1 MAKELSVKVKVKL
14 DTTKSSLEGEFKKVT
29 EYTQKN
35 PVAIDVKVNKTSL
48 KKSLDEAFG
57 KGAAKSLENIQKQAK
72 SASNAIKETANA
84 QEQLSA
90 TAKTTNNNTS
100 EQKDKT
106 KQLTRALNDYISAA
120 RSVASANADMAKFSA
135 NGSEDN
141 VEVAYDKMISAA
153 DKMGEAASRIHTLI
167 GDDDNKVDLLDRF
180 PELAKAVEDG
190 AYKVEVAYN
199 NMGQSA
205 SQATVNQEHL
215 TTSIET
221 LKSKATALS
230 TQAQDLANKGADI
243 ASFNDAFKK
252 FNDIANDDSGY
263 ENQAQQLRA
272 LQDQLKNCNLAYAQM
287 SRQIKLTNDS
297 LGDQK
302 GFADLSAQIERFMA
316 VNKNV
321 SKNTDL
327 YNNMQRVRNEVAN
340 CTGDLQSQRTA
351 WAQLEAQAEQLGL
364 TVESIDQKLVRL
376 FKEHFQTAMIMA
388 GLHLIQQG
396 AQQVYQNVVD
406 INTAMT
412 ELKKVTDETDAT
424 YDQFLLNAADKAK
437 NLGAT
442 ISDG

>member
-14 DTTKSSLEGEFKKVT
+14 DTTKSSLEDELKKVT

-35 PVAIDVKVNKTSL
+35 PVTIDVKVNKTSL

-120 RSVASANADMAKFSA
+120 RSAASANADMAKFSA

-167 GDDDNKVDLLDRF
+167 GDNDNKVDLLDRF

-205 SQATVNQEHL
+205 SQASVNQKHL
-215 TTSIET
+215 ETSIGT
-221 LKSKATALS
+221 LKDQMSALN
-230 TQAQDLANKGADI
+230 TQAQDFAQRGADI
-243 ASFNDAFKK
+243 
-252 FNDIANDDSGY
+252 
-263 ENQAQQLRA
+263 
-272 LQDQLKNCNLAYAQM
+272 
-287 SRQIKLTNDS
+287 
-297 LGDQK
+297 
-302 GFADLSAQIERFMA
+302 
-316 VNKNV
+316 
-321 SKNTDL
+321 
-327 YNNMQRVRNEVAN
+327 
-340 CTGDLQSQRTA
+340 SQF
-351 WAQLEAQAEQLGL
+351 
-364 TVESIDQKLVRL
+364 D
-376 FKEHFQTAMIMA
+376 
-388 GLHLIQQG
+388 
-396 AQQVYQNVVD
+396 
-406 INTAMT
+406 
-412 ELKKVTDETDAT
+412 
-424 YDQFLLNAADKAK
+424 
-437 NLGAT
+437 
-442 ISDG
+442 